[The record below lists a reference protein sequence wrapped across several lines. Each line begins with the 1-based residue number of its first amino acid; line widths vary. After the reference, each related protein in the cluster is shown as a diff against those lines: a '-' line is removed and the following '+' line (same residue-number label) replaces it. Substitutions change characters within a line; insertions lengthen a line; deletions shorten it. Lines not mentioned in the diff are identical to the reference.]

1 MAVAGLQL
9 AQDMSLE
16 RNRMKHE
23 EDEFGTQVQLMIKLP
38 DGSET
43 EVAARMGYTVQ
54 YLKVLLH
61 KEHGIP
67 LSMGLESTD
76 GRPLLDP
83 LSLSDCMNI
92 RPGETNVLIVKIL

>member
-1 MAVAGLQL
+1 
-9 AQDMSLE
+9 
-16 RNRMKHE
+16 MKHE
-23 EDEFGTQVQLMIKLP
+23 VDEFGTQVQLLINLP
-38 DGSET
+38 DGTET

-54 YLKVLLH
+54 HLKVLLH
-61 KEHGIP
+61 KEQGLP

-92 RPGETNVLIVKIL
+92 RPGATNVLIVKVV